1 MYIKNNL
8 IAKYLQAC
16 MVCLK
21 EERTPFT
28 VIEVVI
34 HMNNNN
40 IYKFIVFFFS
50 FRQKKRKFIET
61 RNRNTARMF
70 TKQHLLKN
78 RADLV
83 QTMREAP
90 TSIAQEQSKEL
101 EA

>member
-40 IYKFIVFFFS
+40 IYKFIVFFFL
-50 FRQKKRKFIET
+50 FDKKRENSLKLET
-61 RNRNTARMF
+61 GI
-70 TKQHLLKN
+70 QPECL
-78 RADLV
+78 
-83 QTMREAP
+83 
-90 TSIAQEQSKEL
+90 QSNIS
-101 EA
+101 